1 MFKQLGLQIDKI
13 LSKSIMSDFDPN
25 LLVSTLNKFCTEM
38 TPISNKTIDYGRYLA
53 YKSDTC
59 NIQVDIFSQEYKGQ
73 IHNHNTWG
81 AIGIVNGNFIISDYS
96 KISGKLFKI
105 RSTYAVKG
113 FVSFFPKASDI
124 HSIECLKGLQ
134 GISIHVYGKD
144 FDMNTGMRYIQENYS
159 WEKYQRSDLKE
170 FKEIE
175 SYFQII
181 SK

>member
-81 AIGIVNGNFIISDYS
+81 VIGIVNGNFIIRDYS
-96 KISGKLFKI
+96 INSRKLIKI
-105 RSTYAVKG
+105 RSTYSSKG
-113 FVSFFPKASDI
+113 LVSFFPETSDI
-124 HSIECLKGLQ
+124 HSMECLKGLQ

-144 FDMNTGMRYIQENYS
+144 FDMNTGMRYSQENNS

-170 FKEIE
+170 FKAIE
-175 SYFQII
+175 SNFHII
-181 SK
+181 S